1 MEGDWM
7 PQGPALPTATQVH
20 PADTEAPEEEEDTE
34 AETPV
39 TLAPATEED
48 WAATGA
54 TRVPT
59 AEMRAPAQWNQAGTM
74 PWQARGRNF
83 KILRYFPFKIK
94 AVYWPF
100 LD

>member
-20 PADTEAPEEEEDTE
+20 PEDTEAPEEEEDTE

-48 WAATGA
+48 GAATGA

-59 AEMRAPAQWNQAGTM
+59 AETRAPGTAPESGTNAACSSRSPAKPQA
-74 PWQARGRNF
+74 
-83 KILRYFPFKIK
+83 IVCCL
-94 AVYWPF
+94 
-100 LD
+100 L